1 MPINV
6 KLDLDDRQARQQ
18 VEKFRKQAGQPIKTA
33 VDAGQAGPQSYAA
46 VQRRRMEEK
55 RQEQKKRE
63 VYQNAQQAAQQAQ
76 SGEEEFLRGGFYN
89 AAKDKID
96 ALKRTRDMFRRDKD
110 KDNRGA
116 ESEGAGGGPD
126 ALQSAA
132 NAGGGMFG
140 RLFGEKNAK
149 KNKPIQRLY
158 VQNAVFRNARGL
170 GGSGSGSGSGSES
183 GGGGKPGGT
192 MSGMGKA
199 APYIGIAFA
208 VAGALVKAI
217 SAMGEKRSN
226 ARMSQQQSLKAI
238 GLTNYQ
244 GGLFHHAEAG
254 MANLEFLKQSG
265 MRRGY
270 KLTHSSSR
278 GGDPNALSFAAS
290 QGLGASEFASTLGKL
305 RYGGMDMKTMEFVRY
320 MKAANVQNL
329 RQGEYLQ
336 EIAGHTKGMRDQGY
350 GAMDKTEMKNFL
362 GLAAQMSSTQSSNGS
377 TASRGLEIA
386 KAVDKSIRGADK
398 GGPLG
403 SLVLSQLMASGMDPL
418 EAYMQAEQGMG
429 NEQNRKIAEKFR
441 KEMFGGNKFAQGIA
455 FRNWGLTS
463 SVNEGANIR
472 FDKASPAGSAK
483 IPVNSM
489 RSIELRNKTEM
500 AYATSPTA
508 AKAMEISHD
517 AQMQMLD
524 LMKKMEPN
532 LRPIADGIHK
542 AESAL
547 FEFVNEAVPVMGK
560 LVETIKDVGDGLADF
575 LG

>member
-18 VEKFRKQAGQPIKTA
+18 VKKFRKQAGQPIRTA

-110 KDNRGA
+110 KDNRAG

-170 GGSGSGSGSGSES
+170 GGSGSGSGSGTGS
-183 GGGGKPGGT
+183 GGPGNPGGT

-199 APYIGIAFA
+199 APYIGIVFA
-208 VAGALVKAI
+208 IAGALMKAI
-217 SAMGEKRSN
+217 SAMGEKYSN
-226 ARMSQQQSLKAI
+226 VLMSQQQSYRAI
-238 GLTNYQ
+238 GFTHYS
-244 GGLFHHAEAG
+244 GGLFNHPEVG

-270 KLTHSSSR
+270 KVSNKGT
-278 GGDPNALSFAAS
+278 GDDDILKFAAS
-290 QGLGASEFASTLGKL
+290 QGMGASEAASALGKI

-350 GAMDKTEMKNFL
+350 GTMDKTEMKNFL
-362 GLAAQMSSTQSSNGS
+362 GLAAQMSSTQSRNGS

-386 KAVDKSIRGADK
+386 KAVDKSVRAADK

-403 SLVLSQLMASGMDPL
+403 SLVLSRLLASGMDPL
-418 EAYMQAEQGMG
+418 EAYRQAEQGIG
-429 NEQNRKIAEKFR
+429 NDQNRKILQNFKR
-441 KEMFGGNKFAQGIA
+441 RNFAANDFSWGMLM
-455 FRNWGLTS
+455 RNSQITTS
-463 SVNEGANIR
+463 VGEGANVDFSKR
-472 FDKASPAGSAK
+472 RPAGSA
-483 IPVNSM
+483 
-489 RSIELRNKTEM
+489 SIKTHSLSPLKLKNETDM
-500 AYATSPTA
+500 AYERSDTA
-508 AKAMEISHD
+508 KRAMQIAHD
-517 AQMQMLD
+517 SQKQL
-524 LMKKMEPN
+524 LKIMESMDGN
-532 LRPIADGIHK
+532 LEPIAKGIQEIQGTLFKSIDGAIK
-542 AESAL
+542 G
-547 FEFVNEAVPVMGK
+547 MDK
-560 LVETIKDVGDGLADF
+560 LTETIKDVGDGLADF

>member
-116 ESEGAGGGPD
+116 EPEGAGGGPD

-140 RLFGEKNAK
+140 RLFGEKNDK
-149 KNKPIQRLY
+149 KNKPIQRLF

-183 GGGGKPGGT
+183 GGGGGKPGGT

-199 APYIGIAFA
+199 APYIGIVFA
-208 VAGALVKAI
+208 IAGALMKAI
-217 SAMGEKRSN
+217 SAMGEKYSN
-226 ARMSQQQSLKAI
+226 VLMSQQQSYRAI
-238 GLTNYQ
+238 GFTRYSE
-244 GGLFHHAEAG
+244 GLFSHPEVG

-265 MRRGY
+265 KRRGY
-270 KLTHSSSR
+270 NLA
-278 GGDPNALSFAAS
+278 GDDGRDTDILKFAAS
-290 QGLGASEFASTLGKL
+290 QGMGASEAAGALGKI
-305 RYGGMDMKTMEFVRY
+305 RYGADMKTMELVRY

-362 GLAAQMSSTQSSNGS
+362 GLAAQMSSTQSRNGS

-472 FDKASPAGSAK
+472 FDKASPAGSAS
-483 IPVNSM
+483 ITAHSM
-489 RSIELRNKTEM
+489 KPLELKNKTDM
-500 AYATSPTA
+500 AYKDSATA
-508 AKAMEISHD
+508 RMAMQIAHD
-517 AQMQMLD
+517 SQEQL
-524 LMKKMEPN
+524 LKIMESMDGN
-532 LRPIADGIHK
+532 LEPIAKGIQAIQGEIFKSIDGAINGMK
-542 AESAL
+542 DL
-547 FEFVNEAVPVMGK
+547 TK
-560 LVETIKDVGDGLADF
+560 TIEKVGNGLADF

>member
-126 ALQSAA
+126 ALQSTA

-170 GGSGSGSGSGSES
+170 GGSGSGSGSGTDS

-254 MANLEFLKQSG
+254 MANLEFLKKSG
-265 MRRGY
+265 MRRSY
-270 KLTHSSSR
+270 KVT
-278 GGDPNALSFAAS
+278 GGDPDALGFAAS
-290 QGLGASEFASTLGKL
+290 QGLGASEFASTLGTL

-336 EIAGHTKGMRDQGY
+336 EIAAHTKGMRDQGY
-350 GAMDKTEMKNFL
+350 GSMDKTEMKNFL

-386 KAVDKSIRGADK
+386 KAVDKSVRGADK

-403 SLVLSQLMASGMDPL
+403 SLVLSQLMGSGMDPL
-418 EAYMQAEQGMG
+418 EAYRQAEAGMG
-429 NEQNRKIAEKFR
+429 NAQNRKILQKFMR
-441 KEMFGGNKFAQGIA
+441 NHLPDRFARGMAMREWGITNSVVEGSNVNFGSKGP
-455 FRNWGLTS
+455 
-463 SVNEGANIR
+463 
-472 FDKASPAGSAK
+472 DGSAK
-483 IPVNSM
+483 IPVTPM

-560 LVETIKDVGDGLADF
+560 LVETIKDVGDGLADL